1 MAGIDAS
8 ANLGGM
14 LSQIGGTLGSM
25 GQAGQGLMRPIMT
38 SFRPQLDPN
47 SVESLQRQA
56 AFQGRIGDTEQAR
69 MYTGQALA
77 LEERNRVEA
86 ERKRKLEEGQAQ
98 AKAITAYT
106 EALSSKDPI
115 AIKAAE
121 AEAMRI
127 GELQGINMLPR
138 LAQAEQ
144 RLRASQEAEFSTAER
159 ARIAKERAENQAVD
173 KATEALAAA
182 FNRASTIEE
191 MDALLES
198 AGPLVA
204 QQAQQ
209 LRDRGVA
216 RLDKDQQRR
225 LAEAERGAE
234 LGKIDDTLI
243 PTGDG
248 LPPALA
254 EGLKKGVA
262 AFNAEI
268 DAFNKEVAGKKLVP
282 NARRQELI
290 RQRDALERRIYG
302 LGDQV
307 ALTDYRTQRDLK
319 QSVDSQ
325 VRSILA
331 KPMSPTKVKEA
342 RKDTGVLFGFGKD
355 DYLEV
360 ENRLKREAIR
370 DVYIQAGLPVPEQYK
385 EPEEE
390 DKPGGQAGRRA
401 ARSGTP
407 ASTAGAPPLTQIAI
421 DEGVTEAEWSF
432 MTPQE
437 RAEYE

>member
-1 MAGIDAS
+1 MAGRDAS

-14 LSQIGGTLGSM
+14 LSQIGGAIGGM
-25 GQAGQGLMRPIMT
+25 GGAGEGLMQPIMT
-38 SFRPQLDPN
+38 SFRPQLDPT

-69 MYTGQALA
+69 LFTGQALA
-77 LEERNRVEA
+77 LEERNRVEE
-86 ERKRKLEEGQAQ
+86 ERTRKLEEGQARTKALNDYTQ
-98 AKAITAYT
+98 AIAN
-106 EALSSKDPI
+106 KDPV

-121 AEAMRI
+121 AEAMRV
-127 GELQGINMLPR
+127 GQLQGFNMMPL

-144 RLRASQEAEFSTAER
+144 RLRSQQDAVFTDGERKRIATER
-159 ARIAKERAENQAVD
+159 AQNQAVD

-182 FNRASTIEE
+182 FNQANTVEE
-191 MDALLES
+191 MDVLLEQ

-204 QQAQQ
+204 EQAQQ

-225 LAEAERGAE
+225 LAEAERNAP

-268 DAFNKEVAGKKLVP
+268 DAFNKEVAGKKMVP
-282 NARRQELI
+282 NAKRRELE
-290 RQRDALERRIYG
+290 RKRDALERRIYG

-307 ALTDYRTQRDLK
+307 ALTDYRTERDLK
-319 QSVDSQ
+319 QSVDSK
-325 VRSILA
+325 VRTILA
-331 KPMSPTKVKEA
+331 SNIPSKRVEENQQDPAGFFNKESYA
-342 RKDTGVLFGFGKD
+342 DAED
-355 DYLEV
+355 
-360 ENRLKREAIR
+360 RLKREAIR
-370 DVYIQAGLPVPEQYK
+370 DIYIQAGLPVPEQYK
-385 EPEEE
+385 EPEE
-390 DKPGGQAGRRA
+390 DDNKPGGQAGRRA

-407 ASTAGAPPLTQIAI
+407 ASTAAPTGSGTADDPINL
-421 DEGVTEAEWSF
+421 
-432 MTPQE
+432 
-437 RAEYE
+437 

>member
-1 MAGIDAS
+1 MAGQDVS

-14 LSQIGGTLGSM
+14 LSQIGGAIGGM
-25 GQAGQGLMRPIMT
+25 GGAGAGLMRPIMT
-38 SFRPQLDPN
+38 AFRPNVDMTDP
-47 SVESLQRQA
+47 ESLRKQA
-56 AFQGRIGDTEQAR
+56 AFYGRIGDTEQQR
-69 MYTGQALA
+69 MYTGQALG

-121 AEAMRI
+121 AEAMRL

-182 FNRASTIEE
+182 FNRASTVEE
-191 MDALLES
+191 MDVLLEQ

-209 LRDRGVA
+209 LYRNSMSRIETAQA
-216 RLDKDQQRR
+216 RAEK
-225 LAEAERGAE
+225 EAERGAT
-234 LGKIDDTLI
+234 LGTIDTGLI
-243 PTGDG
+243 PAGDG

-254 EGLKKGVA
+254 EGLKKGVE

-268 DAFNKEVAGKKLVP
+268 EAFNKEVAGKKMVP
-282 NARRQELI
+282 NSKRRELE
-290 RQRDALERRIYG
+290 RKRDALERRIYG
-302 LGDQV
+302 LSDQV
-307 ALTDYRTQRDLK
+307 ALTDYRTQRDLQ
-319 QSVDSQ
+319 QSVDSK
-325 VRSILA
+325 VRTILA
-331 KPMSPTKVKEA
+331 SNIPSKRVEENIQERADVGAIEELTPDWFFGGKEA
-342 RKDTGVLFGFGKD
+342 YAQT
-355 DYLEV
+355 EA
-360 ENRLKREAIR
+360 RLKREAIR
-370 DVYIQAGLPVPEQYK
+370 AVYEQAGLEVPEQYK
-385 EPEEE
+385 EP
-390 DKPGGQAGRRA
+390 AG
-401 ARSGTP
+401 S
-407 ASTAGAPPLTQIAI
+407 SPLNPI
-421 DEGVTEAEWSF
+421 VVK
-432 MTPQE
+432 
-437 RAEYE
+437 

>member
-1 MAGIDAS
+1 MAGQDVS

-14 LSQIGGTLGSM
+14 LSQIGGAIGSM
-25 GQAGQGLMRPIMT
+25 GGAGAGLMRPIMT
-38 SFRPQLDPN
+38 SFRPQLDPT

-77 LEERNRVEA
+77 LEERNRLET

-144 RLRASQEAEFSTAER
+144 RLRASQEAEFSTTER

-182 FNRASTIEE
+182 FNRANTVEE
-191 MDALLES
+191 MDVLLEQ

-225 LAEAERGAE
+225 LEEAERGAQ
-234 LGKIDDTLI
+234 LGKIDDSLI

-268 DAFNKEVAGKKLVP
+268 DAFNKEVAGKKMVP
-282 NARRQELI
+282 NSKRRELE
-290 RQRDALERRIYG
+290 RKRDALERRIYG
-302 LGDQV
+302 LGDQI
-307 ALTDYRTQRDLK
+307 ALTDYRTERDLK
-319 QSVDSQ
+319 QSVDSK
-325 VRSILA
+325 VRTILA
-331 KPMSPTKVKEA
+331 SNIPKAKVQAAQDKPW
-342 RKDTGVLFGFGKD
+342 LGFNESYMD
-355 DYLEV
+355 AED
-360 ENRLKREAIR
+360 RLKREAIR

-385 EPEEE
+385 EPEE
-390 DKPGGQAGRRA
+390 DDNKPGGQAGRRA

-407 ASTAGAPPLTQIAI
+407 ASTAGAPPLPQAAI
-421 DEGVTEAEWSF
+421 DAGVSETVWAYMTEEDRKLYEGS
-432 MTPQE
+432 
-437 RAEYE
+437 

>member
-1 MAGIDAS
+1 MAGRDAS

-14 LSQIGGTLGSM
+14 LSQIGGAIGGMS
-25 GQAGQGLMRPIMT
+25 GGGAGLMRPIMT

-69 MYTGQALA
+69 MFTGQALA
-77 LEERNRVEA
+77 LEERNRAKE
-86 ERKRKLEEGQAQ
+86 ERKRKLEEGQARTKALNDYAQ
-98 AKAITAYT
+98 AVAA
-106 EALSSKDPI
+106 KDPV

-121 AEAMRI
+121 AEAMRV
-127 GELQGINMLPR
+127 GQLQGFNMMPL

-144 RLRASQEAEFSTAER
+144 RLRSQQDAVFTEGERKRIATER
-159 ARIAKERAENQAVD
+159 AQNQAVD

-182 FNRASTIEE
+182 FNRASTVEE
-191 MDALLES
+191 MDALLEQ

-204 QQAQQ
+204 EQAQQ

-225 LAEAERGAE
+225 LAEAERGAT
-234 LGKIDDTLI
+234 LGTIDTGLI

-254 EGLKKGVA
+254 EGLKKGVE

-268 DAFNKEVAGKKLVP
+268 EAFNKEVAGKKMVP
-282 NARRQELI
+282 NSKRRELE
-290 RQRDALERRIYG
+290 RKRDALERRIYG

-319 QSVDSQ
+319 QSVDSK
-325 VRSILA
+325 VRTILA
-331 KPMSPTKVKEA
+331 SNIPSKRVEENQQDPIGFFNKESYA
-342 RKDTGVLFGFGKD
+342 DA
-355 DYLEV
+355 EA
-360 ENRLKREAIR
+360 RLKREAIR

-385 EPEEE
+385 EPEE
-390 DKPGGQAGRRA
+390 DDNKPGGQAGRRA

-407 ASTAGAPPLTQIAI
+407 ASTAGAPPITQAAI
-421 DEGVTEAEWSF
+421 DAGVSEAVWAYMTEED
-432 MTPQE
+432 
-437 RAEYE
+437 RKLYE

>member
-1 MAGIDAS
+1 MAGQDVS

-14 LSQIGGTLGSM
+14 LSQIGGALGGMS
-25 GQAGQGLMRPIMT
+25 GAGAGLMRPIMT

-56 AFQGRIGDTEQAR
+56 AFQGRIGDREQAR

-282 NARRQELI
+282 NAKRQELI
-290 RQRDALERRIYG
+290 RKRDALERRIYE
-302 LGDQV
+302 LGDQI
-307 ALTDYRTQRDLK
+307 ALTDYRTDRDLK

-342 RKDTGVLFGFGKD
+342 RKDTDVLFGFGKD

-385 EPEEE
+385 EPEE
-390 DKPGGQAGRRA
+390 DDNKPGGQAGRRA
-401 ARSGTP
+401 ARSDVPT
-407 ASTAGAPPLTQIAI
+407 STAAPTGSGTQDDPINL
-421 DEGVTEAEWSF
+421 
-432 MTPQE
+432 
-437 RAEYE
+437 

>member
-1 MAGIDAS
+1 MAGMDAS

-69 MYTGQALA
+69 LFTGQALA
-77 LEERNRVEA
+77 LEERNREEA
-86 ERKRKLEEGQAQ
+86 EKQRKLAEGQARTKALNDYTQ
-98 AKAITAYT
+98 AIAN
-106 EALSSKDPI
+106 KDPV

-127 GELQGINMLPR
+127 GQLQGFNMMPL

-144 RLRASQEAEFSTAER
+144 RLRSQQDAVFTDAER
-159 ARIAKERAENQAVD
+159 KRIATERAENQAVD

-182 FNRASTIEE
+182 FNRANTVEE
-191 MDALLES
+191 MDVLLEQ

-209 LRDRGVA
+209 LYRNSVSRIEAAQA
-216 RLDKDQQRR
+216 RAEK
-225 LAEAERGAE
+225 EAERGAT
-234 LGKIDDTLI
+234 LGTIDTGLI

-254 EGLKKGVA
+254 EGLKKGVE

-268 DAFNKEVAGKKLVP
+268 EAFNKEVAGKKMVP
-282 NARRQELI
+282 NSKRRELE
-290 RQRDALERRIYG
+290 RKRDALERRIYG
-302 LGDQV
+302 LSDQV

-319 QSVDSQ
+319 QSVDSK
-325 VRSILA
+325 VRTILA
-331 KPMSPTKVKEA
+331 SNIPNKKVEKNQIDPWGWGMESYTDAEA
-342 RKDTGVLFGFGKD
+342 
-355 DYLEV
+355 
-360 ENRLKREAIR
+360 RLKREAIR

-385 EPEEE
+385 EPEEN
-390 DKPGGQAGRRA
+390 DKKPGGQAGRRA
-401 ARSGTP
+401 ARSGVP
-407 ASTAGAPPLTQIAI
+407 ASTAAPTGSGTADDPINL
-421 DEGVTEAEWSF
+421 
-432 MTPQE
+432 
-437 RAEYE
+437 

>member
-14 LSQIGGTLGSM
+14 LSQIGGAIGGMSGS
-25 GQAGQGLMRPIMT
+25 GTGLMRPIMT
-38 SFRPQLDPN
+38 SFRPPLDPN
-47 SVESLQRQA
+47 RVESLHRQA

-69 MYTGQALA
+69 LFTGQALA
-77 LEERNRVEA
+77 LEERNKA
-86 ERKRKLEEGQAQ
+86 EEEKQRKLAEGQARTKALNDYTQ
-98 AKAITAYT
+98 ALAA
-106 EALSSKDPI
+106 KDPV
-115 AIKAAE
+115 AMKAAE
-121 AEAMRI
+121 AEAMRV
-127 GELQGINMLPR
+127 GQLQGFNMMPL

-144 RLRASQEAEFSTAER
+144 RLRATQDAEFTTGER
-159 ARIAKERAENQAVD
+159 QRIATERSQNQAVD

-182 FNRASTIEE
+182 FNRANTVEE
-191 MDALLES
+191 MDVLLEQ

-204 QQAQQ
+204 EQAQQ

-225 LAEAERGAE
+225 LAEAERGAQ
-234 LGKIDDTLI
+234 LGKIDAGLI

-254 EGLKKGVA
+254 EGLSKGVA
-262 AFNAEI
+262 AFNEEI
-268 DAFNKEVAGKKLVP
+268 DAFNKEVAGKKMVP
-282 NARRQELI
+282 NSKRRELE
-290 RQRDALERRIYG
+290 RKRDALERRIYG

-319 QSVDSQ
+319 QSVDSK

-331 KPMSPTKVKEA
+331 SNIPKAKVEENQQDPVGFFNEESYADAEA
-342 RKDTGVLFGFGKD
+342 
-355 DYLEV
+355 
-360 ENRLKREAIR
+360 RLKREAIR
-370 DVYIQAGLPVPEQYK
+370 DVYIQAGLPIPPEYEEAK
-385 EPEEE
+385 EED

-401 ARSGTP
+401 ARSGVP

>member
-1 MAGIDAS
+1 MAGQDVS

-14 LSQIGGTLGSM
+14 LSQIGGAIGGM
-25 GQAGQGLMRPIMT
+25 GQAGAGLMRPIMT

-56 AFQGRIGDTEQAR
+56 AFQGRIGDTEQQR
-69 MYTGQALA
+69 LFTNQALA
-77 LEERNRVEA
+77 LEERNRAEA

-159 ARIAKERAENQAVD
+159 ARIATERAQNQAVD

-182 FNRASTIEE
+182 FNRANTVEE
-191 MDALLES
+191 MDVLLEQ

-204 QQAQQ
+204 EQAQQ

-234 LGKIDDTLI
+234 LGKIDTTLI

-254 EGLKKGVA
+254 EGLKKGVE

-268 DAFNKEVAGKKLVP
+268 DAFNAEVAGKKMVP
-282 NARRQELI
+282 NAKRRELE
-290 RQRDALERRIYG
+290 RKRDALERRIYG

-307 ALTDYRTQRDLK
+307 ALTDYRTERDLQ

-325 VRSILA
+325 VRRILA

-342 RKDTGVLFGFGKD
+342 RKDTDVLFGFGKD

-370 DVYIQAGLPVPEQYK
+370 DVYIQAGLPVPEQYE

-390 DKPGGQAGRRA
+390 DKKPGGQAARRA
-401 ARSGTP
+401 ARSGVP
-407 ASTAGAPPLTQIAI
+407 ASTAAPPGSGTKDDPYVL
-421 DEGVTEAEWSF
+421 
-432 MTPQE
+432 
-437 RAEYE
+437 

>member
-1 MAGIDAS
+1 MAGQDVS

-14 LSQIGGTLGSM
+14 LSQIGGTIGGM
-25 GQAGQGLMRPIMT
+25 GAASQGLMRPIMT
-38 SFRPQLDPN
+38 AFRPNVDIADP
-47 SVESLQRQA
+47 ESLRKQA
-56 AFQGRIGDTEQAR
+56 AFYGRVGDTEQQR

-77 LEERNRVEA
+77 LEERNRAEA

-159 ARIAKERAENQAVD
+159 ARIDKERAENQAVD

-182 FNRASTIEE
+182 FNRASTVEE

-282 NARRQELI
+282 NAKRQELI
-290 RQRDALERRIYG
+290 RKRDALERRIYG
-302 LGDQV
+302 LSDQV
-307 ALTDYRTQRDLK
+307 ALTDYRTERDLK

-342 RKDTGVLFGFGKD
+342 RKDTDVLFGFGKD

-385 EPEEE
+385 EPEE
-390 DKPGGQAGRRA
+390 DNNKPGGQAGRRA
-401 ARSGTP
+401 ARSGVPT
-407 ASTAGAPPLTQIAI
+407 STAAPTGSGTQDDPINL
-421 DEGVTEAEWSF
+421 
-432 MTPQE
+432 
-437 RAEYE
+437 

>member
-1 MAGIDAS
+1 MAGMDAS

-14 LSQIGGTLGSM
+14 LSQIGGTLGGM

-69 MYTGQALA
+69 LFTGPALA

-144 RLRASQEAEFSTAER
+144 RLRASQEAEFSTTER
-159 ARIAKERAENQAVD
+159 ARVAKERAENQAVD

-182 FNRASTIEE
+182 FNRANTVEE
-191 MDALLES
+191 MDVLLEQ

-209 LRDRGVA
+209 LYRNSVSRIEAAQA
-216 RLDKDQQRR
+216 RAEK
-225 LAEAERGAE
+225 EAERGAT
-234 LGKIDDTLI
+234 LGTIDTGLI

-254 EGLKKGVA
+254 EGLKKGVE

-268 DAFNKEVAGKKLVP
+268 EAFNKEVAGKKMVP
-282 NARRQELI
+282 NSKRRELE
-290 RQRDALERRIYG
+290 RKRDALERRIYG

-319 QSVDSQ
+319 QSVDSK
-325 VRSILA
+325 VRTILA
-331 KPMSPTKVKEA
+331 SNIPNKKVEKNQIDPWGWGMESYADAEA
-342 RKDTGVLFGFGKD
+342 
-355 DYLEV
+355 
-360 ENRLKREAIR
+360 RLKREAIR

-385 EPEEE
+385 EPEEN
-390 DKPGGQAGRRA
+390 DKKPGGQAGRRA
-401 ARSGTP
+401 ARSGVP
-407 ASTAGAPPLTQIAI
+407 ASTAAPTGSGTADDPINL
-421 DEGVTEAEWSF
+421 
-432 MTPQE
+432 
-437 RAEYE
+437 